1 MILFS
6 RTALIDPEIQLS
18 AQRLSTRFSFF
29 GLGFATAAW
38 APLIPFA
45 QQRLHFNHADFG
57 LLLLCSGLGAMLAMP
72 ATGKIVQRIGCRVPI
87 GFALL
92 LLAVL
97 LPSLSL
103 WTTPLMMAIT
113 LFLFGTA
120 AGSLG
125 VALNIQ
131 AVVVE
136 KNSLKSLM
144 SGFHGMASL
153 GGLAGVLTIT
163 ALLAL
168 SISAVMSAFAVS
180 LLLVIIVFLSVPYS
194 IKAVENTSLEA
205 SSKVKKSIRQRLP
218 QPLIILIG
226 IACFII
232 FMVEGAAMDWSGI
245 YLTQQYGVNTA
256 FAGLAYTFFAIAM
269 TTGRFTG
276 DYLIRYF
283 GEKKLLTYS
292 AICATLGLA
301 LVSIAPHWWLV
312 LVGYTLVGTGCS
324 NIVPIMFSRA
334 GRQTVMPSAVA
345 LSCVS
350 TLAYTGILVGPAFI
364 GMIGELIG
372 LYTVFMALSG
382 LLLLIVAL
390 NRFTYVKLAS

>member
-72 ATGKIVQRIGCRVPI
+72 ATGKIVQRVGCRVPI

-103 WTTPLMMAIT
+103 WTSPLMMAIT

-168 SISAVMSAFAVS
+168 SISSVISAFAVS
-180 LLLVIIVFLSVPYS
+180 LLLVIIVFLSVPYN
-194 IKAVENTSLEA
+194 IKAVENTLLEA

-226 IACFII
+226 ITCFII
-232 FMVEGAAMDWSGI
+232 FMTEGAAMDWSGI
-245 YLTQQYGVNTA
+245 YLTQQYGVNAA

-276 DYLIRYF
+276 HYLIRYF

-301 LVSIAPHWWLV
+301 LVSIVPYWWLV

-350 TLAYTGILVGPAFI
+350 TMAYTGILVGPAFI
-364 GMIGELIG
+364 GMVSELIG
-372 LYTVFMALSG
+372 LSTVFMALSG

-390 NRFTYVKLAS
+390 NRFTYVK

>member
-72 ATGKIVQRIGCRVPI
+72 ATGKIVQRVGCRVPI

-168 SISAVMSAFAVS
+168 SISSVMSAFAVS
-180 LLLVIIVFLSVPYS
+180 LLLVIIVFLSVPYN
-194 IKAVENTSLEA
+194 IKAVENTLLEA

-232 FMVEGAAMDWSGI
+232 FMMEGAAMDWSGI

-276 DYLIRYF
+276 HYLIRYF

-301 LVSIAPHWWLV
+301 LVSIAPYWWLV

-350 TLAYTGILVGPAFI
+350 TMAYTGILVGPAFI
-364 GMIGELIG
+364 GMVSELIG
-372 LYTVFMALSG
+372 LSTVFMALSG

-390 NRFTYVKLAS
+390 NRFTYVK

>member
-57 LLLLCSGLGAMLAMP
+57 LLLLCGGLGAMLAMP

-180 LLLVIIVFLSVPYS
+180 LLLVIIVFLSVPYN
-194 IKAVENTSLEA
+194 IKAVENTLLEA

-245 YLTQQYGVNTA
+245 YLTQQYGVNTT

-276 DYLIRYF
+276 HYLIRYF

-301 LVSIAPHWWLV
+301 LVSIAPYWWLV

-350 TLAYTGILVGPAFI
+350 TMAYTGILVGPAFI
-364 GMIGELIG
+364 GMVSELIG
-372 LYTVFMALSG
+372 LSTVFMALSG

-390 NRFTYVKLAS
+390 NRFTYVK

>member
-57 LLLLCSGLGAMLAMP
+57 LLLLCGGLGAMLAMP

-103 WTTPLMMAIT
+103 LNTPLMMAIT

-180 LLLVIIVFLSVPYS
+180 LLLVIIIFLSVPYS

-232 FMVEGAAMDWSGI
+232 FMTEGAAMDWSGI

-350 TLAYTGILVGPAFI
+350 TMAYTGILVGPAFI
-364 GMIGELIG
+364 GMVSELIG
-372 LYTVFMALSG
+372 LSTVFMALSG

-390 NRFTYVKLAS
+390 NRFTYVK

>member
-1 MILFS
+1 
-6 RTALIDPEIQLS
+6 
-18 AQRLSTRFSFF
+18 
-29 GLGFATAAW
+29 
-38 APLIPFA
+38 
-45 QQRLHFNHADFG
+45 
-57 LLLLCSGLGAMLAMP
+57 MLAMP
-72 ATGKIVQRIGCRVPI
+72 ATGKIVQRVGCRVPI

-180 LLLVIIVFLSVPYS
+180 LLLVIIIFLSVPYS

-245 YLTQQYGVNTA
+245 YLTQQYGVNAA

-276 DYLIRYF
+276 HYLIRYF

-301 LVSIAPHWWLV
+301 LVSIAPYWWLV

-350 TLAYTGILVGPAFI
+350 TMAYTGILVGPAFI
-364 GMIGELIG
+364 GMVSELIG
-372 LYTVFMALSG
+372 LSTVFMALSG

-390 NRFTYVKLAS
+390 NRFTYVK

>member
-103 WTTPLMMAIT
+103 WTSPLMMAIT

-168 SISAVMSAFAVS
+168 SISSVMSAFAVS
-180 LLLVIIVFLSVPYS
+180 LLLVIIVFLSVPYN
-194 IKAVENTSLEA
+194 IKAVENTLLEA

-245 YLTQQYGVNTA
+245 YLTQQYGVNAA

-301 LVSIAPHWWLV
+301 LVSIAPYWWLV

-350 TLAYTGILVGPAFI
+350 TMAYTGILVGPAFI
-364 GMIGELIG
+364 GMVSELIG
-372 LYTVFMALSG
+372 LSTVFMALSG

-390 NRFTYVKLAS
+390 NRFTYVK

>member
-103 WTTPLMMAIT
+103 LSTPLMMAIT

-168 SISAVMSAFAVS
+168 SISSVISAFAVS
-180 LLLVIIVFLSVPYS
+180 LLLVIIIFLSVPYS
-194 IKAVENTSLEA
+194 IKSVENTSLEA
-205 SSKVKKSIRQRLP
+205 SSKVKNSIRQRLP

-232 FMVEGAAMDWSGI
+232 FMTEGAAMDWSGI

-276 DYLIRYF
+276 HYLIRYF

-372 LYTVFMALSG
+372 LKTVFMALSG

-390 NRFTYVKLAS
+390 NRFTYVK

>member
-72 ATGKIVQRIGCRVPI
+72 ATGKIVQRVGCRVPI

-180 LLLVIIVFLSVPYS
+180 LLLVIIIFLSVPYS

-245 YLTQQYGVNTA
+245 YLTQQYGVNAA

-301 LVSIAPHWWLV
+301 LVSIAPYWWLV

-350 TLAYTGILVGPAFI
+350 TMAYTGILVGPAFI

-372 LYTVFMALSG
+372 LKTVFMALSG

-390 NRFTYVKLAS
+390 NRFTYVK

>member
-72 ATGKIVQRIGCRVPI
+72 ATGKIVQRVGCRVPI

-180 LLLVIIVFLSVPYS
+180 LLLVIIVFLSVPYN
-194 IKAVENTSLEA
+194 IKAVENTLLEA

-232 FMVEGAAMDWSGI
+232 FMTEGAAMDWSGI
-245 YLTQQYGVNTA
+245 YLTQQYGVNAA

-276 DYLIRYF
+276 HYLIRYF

-301 LVSIAPHWWLV
+301 LVSIVPYWWLV

-350 TLAYTGILVGPAFI
+350 TMAYTGILVGPAFI
-364 GMIGELIG
+364 GMVSELIG
-372 LYTVFMALSG
+372 LSTVFMALSG

-390 NRFTYVKLAS
+390 NRFTYVK

>member
-103 WTTPLMMAIT
+103 WTSPLMMAIT

-180 LLLVIIVFLSVPYS
+180 LLLVIIIFLSVPYS

-301 LVSIAPHWWLV
+301 LVSIAPYWWLV

-350 TLAYTGILVGPAFI
+350 TMAYTGILVGPAFI
-364 GMIGELIG
+364 GMVSELIG
-372 LYTVFMALSG
+372 LSTVFMALSG

-390 NRFTYVKLAS
+390 NRFTYVK

>member
-103 WTTPLMMAIT
+103 WTSPLMMAIT

-168 SISAVMSAFAVS
+168 SISSVMSAFAVS

-226 IACFII
+226 IACFIS

-276 DYLIRYF
+276 HYLIRYF

-301 LVSIAPHWWLV
+301 LVSIAPYWWLV

-350 TLAYTGILVGPAFI
+350 TMAYTGILVGPAFI
-364 GMIGELIG
+364 GMVSELIG
-372 LYTVFMALSG
+372 LSTVFMALSG

-390 NRFTYVKLAS
+390 NRFTYVK

>member
-72 ATGKIVQRIGCRVPI
+72 ATGKIVQRVGCRVPI

-168 SISAVMSAFAVS
+168 SISSVMSAFAVS
-180 LLLVIIVFLSVPYS
+180 LLLVIIIFLSVPYS
-194 IKAVENTSLEA
+194 IKSVENTSLEA

-232 FMVEGAAMDWSGI
+232 FMTEGAAMDWSGI

-276 DYLIRYF
+276 HYLIRYF

-372 LYTVFMALSG
+372 LKTVFMALSG

-390 NRFTYVKLAS
+390 NRFTYVK

>member
-168 SISAVMSAFAVS
+168 SISSVMSAFAVS
-180 LLLVIIVFLSVPYS
+180 LLSVIIVFLSVPYS

-205 SSKVKKSIRQRLP
+205 SSKVKMSIRQRLP

-245 YLTQQYGVNTA
+245 YLTQQYGVNTT

-324 NIVPIMFSRA
+324 NIVLIMFSRA

-350 TLAYTGILVGPAFI
+350 TMAYTGILVGPAFI
-364 GMIGELIG
+364 GMVSELIG
-372 LYTVFMALSG
+372 LSTVFMALSG

-390 NRFTYVKLAS
+390 NRFTYVK

>member
-72 ATGKIVQRIGCRVPI
+72 ATGKIVQRVGCRVPI

-180 LLLVIIVFLSVPYS
+180 LLLVIIIFLSVPYS
-194 IKAVENTSLEA
+194 IKSVENTSLEA
-205 SSKVKKSIRQRLP
+205 SSKVKNSIRQRLP

-245 YLTQQYGVNTA
+245 YLTQQYGVNAA

-301 LVSIAPHWWLV
+301 LVSIAPYWWLV

-350 TLAYTGILVGPAFI
+350 TMAYTGILVGPAFI
-364 GMIGELIG
+364 GMVSELIG
-372 LYTVFMALSG
+372 LSTVFMALSG

-390 NRFTYVKLAS
+390 NRFTYVK

>member
-72 ATGKIVQRIGCRVPI
+72 ATGKIVQRVGCRVPI

-103 WTTPLMMAIT
+103 WTSPLMMAIT

-180 LLLVIIVFLSVPYS
+180 LLLVIIIFLSVPYS

-245 YLTQQYGVNTA
+245 YLTQQYGVNAA

-276 DYLIRYF
+276 HYLIRYF

-301 LVSIAPHWWLV
+301 LVSIAPYWWLV

-350 TLAYTGILVGPAFI
+350 TMAYTGILVGPAFI
-364 GMIGELIG
+364 GMVSELIG
-372 LYTVFMALSG
+372 LSTVFMALSG

-390 NRFTYVKLAS
+390 NRFTYVK

>member
-57 LLLLCSGLGAMLAMP
+57 LLLLCGGLGAMLAMP

-103 WTTPLMMAIT
+103 LSTPLMMAIT

-168 SISAVMSAFAVS
+168 SISSVISAFAVS
-180 LLLVIIVFLSVPYS
+180 LLLVIIVFLSVPYN
-194 IKAVENTSLEA
+194 IKAVENTLLEA

-232 FMVEGAAMDWSGI
+232 FMTEGAAMDWSGI
-245 YLTQQYGVNTA
+245 YLTQQYGVNAA

-276 DYLIRYF
+276 HYLIRYF

-350 TLAYTGILVGPAFI
+350 TMAYTGILVGPAFI
-364 GMIGELIG
+364 GMVSELIG
-372 LYTVFMALSG
+372 LSTVFMALSG

-390 NRFTYVKLAS
+390 NRFTYVK

>member
-103 WTTPLMMAIT
+103 WTSPLMMAIT

-168 SISAVMSAFAVS
+168 SISSVMSAFAVS

-194 IKAVENTSLEA
+194 IKAVENTLLEA

-232 FMVEGAAMDWSGI
+232 FMTEGAAMDWSGI
-245 YLTQQYGVNTA
+245 YLTQQYGVNAA

-301 LVSIAPHWWLV
+301 LVSIAPYWWLV

-350 TLAYTGILVGPAFI
+350 TMAYTGILVGPAFI
-364 GMIGELIG
+364 GMVSELIG
-372 LYTVFMALSG
+372 LSTVFMALSG

-390 NRFTYVKLAS
+390 NRFTYVK

>member
-168 SISAVMSAFAVS
+168 SISSVMSAFAVS
-180 LLLVIIVFLSVPYS
+180 LLLVIIIFLSVPYS
-194 IKAVENTSLEA
+194 IKSVENTSLEA
-205 SSKVKKSIRQRLP
+205 SSKVKNSIRQGLP

-232 FMVEGAAMDWSGI
+232 FMTEGAAMDWSGI

-276 DYLIRYF
+276 HYLIRYF

-372 LYTVFMALSG
+372 LKTVFMALSG

-390 NRFTYVKLAS
+390 NRFTYVK

>member
-72 ATGKIVQRIGCRVPI
+72 ATGKIVQRVGCRVPI

-120 AGSLG
+120 AGRLG

-168 SISAVMSAFAVS
+168 SISSVMSAFAVS
-180 LLLVIIVFLSVPYS
+180 LLLVIIIFLSVPYS
-194 IKAVENTSLEA
+194 IKSVENTSLEA
-205 SSKVKKSIRQRLP
+205 SSKVKNSIRQRLP

-301 LVSIAPHWWLV
+301 LVSIAPYWWLV

-372 LYTVFMALSG
+372 LKTVFMALSG

-390 NRFTYVKLAS
+390 NRFTYVK

>member
-72 ATGKIVQRIGCRVPI
+72 ATGKIVQRVGCRVPI

-168 SISAVMSAFAVS
+168 SISSVMSAFAVS
-180 LLLVIIVFLSVPYS
+180 LLLVIIVFLSVPYN
-194 IKAVENTSLEA
+194 IKAVENTLLEA

-245 YLTQQYGVNTA
+245 YLTQQYGVNAA

-276 DYLIRYF
+276 HYLIRYF

-301 LVSIAPHWWLV
+301 LVSIAPYWWLV

-350 TLAYTGILVGPAFI
+350 TMAYTGILVGPAFI
-364 GMIGELIG
+364 GMVSELIG
-372 LYTVFMALSG
+372 LSTVFMALSG

-390 NRFTYVKLAS
+390 NRFTYVK

>member
-72 ATGKIVQRIGCRVPI
+72 ATGKIVQRVGCRVPI

-168 SISAVMSAFAVS
+168 SISSVISAFAVS
-180 LLLVIIVFLSVPYS
+180 LLLVIIVFLSVPYN
-194 IKAVENTSLEA
+194 IKAVENTLLEA

-232 FMVEGAAMDWSGI
+232 FMTEGAAMDWSGI
-245 YLTQQYGVNTA
+245 YLTQQYGVNAA

-276 DYLIRYF
+276 HYLIRYF

-301 LVSIAPHWWLV
+301 LVSIAPYWWLV

-372 LYTVFMALSG
+372 LKTVFMALSG

-390 NRFTYVKLAS
+390 NRFTYVK

>member
-168 SISAVMSAFAVS
+168 SISSVISAFAVS

-194 IKAVENTSLEA
+194 IKAV
-205 SSKVKKSIRQRLP
+205 
-218 QPLIILIG
+218 
-226 IACFII
+226 
-232 FMVEGAAMDWSGI
+232 
-245 YLTQQYGVNTA
+245 
-256 FAGLAYTFFAIAM
+256 
-269 TTGRFTG
+269 
-276 DYLIRYF
+276 
-283 GEKKLLTYS
+283 
-292 AICATLGLA
+292 
-301 LVSIAPHWWLV
+301 
-312 LVGYTLVGTGCS
+312 
-324 NIVPIMFSRA
+324 
-334 GRQTVMPSAVA
+334 
-345 LSCVS
+345 
-350 TLAYTGILVGPAFI
+350 
-364 GMIGELIG
+364 
-372 LYTVFMALSG
+372 
-382 LLLLIVAL
+382 
-390 NRFTYVKLAS
+390 

>member
-57 LLLLCSGLGAMLAMP
+57 LLLLCGGLGAMLAMP

-103 WTTPLMMAIT
+103 LSTPLMMAIT

-168 SISAVMSAFAVS
+168 SISSVISAFAVS
-180 LLLVIIVFLSVPYS
+180 LLLVIIVFLSVPYN
-194 IKAVENTSLEA
+194 IKAVENTLLEA

-232 FMVEGAAMDWSGI
+232 FMTEGAAMDWSGI
-245 YLTQQYGVNTA
+245 YLTQQYGVNAA

-312 LVGYTLVGTGCS
+312 LVGYTLVGAGCS

-334 GRQTVMPSAVA
+334 GRQKMMANAVA

-350 TLAYTGILVGPAFI
+350 TMAYTGILVGPAFI
-364 GMIGELIG
+364 GMVSELIG
-372 LYTVFMALSG
+372 LSTVFMALSG

-390 NRFTYVKLAS
+390 NRFTYVK

>member
-276 DYLIRYF
+276 HYLIRYF

-301 LVSIAPHWWLV
+301 LVSIAPYWWLV

-372 LYTVFMALSG
+372 LKTVFMALSG

-390 NRFTYVKLAS
+390 NRFTYVK

>member
-72 ATGKIVQRIGCRVPI
+72 ATGKIVQRVGCRVPI

-103 WTTPLMMAIT
+103 LNTPLMMAIT

-180 LLLVIIVFLSVPYS
+180 LLLVIIIFLSVPYS

-245 YLTQQYGVNTA
+245 YLTQQYGVNTT

-276 DYLIRYF
+276 HYLIRYF

-301 LVSIAPHWWLV
+301 LVSIAPYWWLV

-350 TLAYTGILVGPAFI
+350 TMAYTGILVGPAFI
-364 GMIGELIG
+364 GMVSELIG
-372 LYTVFMALSG
+372 LSTVFMALSG

-390 NRFTYVKLAS
+390 NRFTYVK

>member
-72 ATGKIVQRIGCRVPI
+72 ATGKIVQRVGCRVPI

-168 SISAVMSAFAVS
+168 SISSVISAFAVS
-180 LLLVIIVFLSVPYS
+180 LLLVIIIFLSVPYS

-245 YLTQQYGVNTA
+245 YLTQQYGVNTT

-301 LVSIAPHWWLV
+301 LVSIAPYWWLV

-350 TLAYTGILVGPAFI
+350 TMAYTGILVGPAFI
-364 GMIGELIG
+364 GMVSELIG
-372 LYTVFMALSG
+372 LSTVFMALSG

-390 NRFTYVKLAS
+390 NRFTYVK

>member
-57 LLLLCSGLGAMLAMP
+57 LLLLCGGLGAMLAMP

-103 WTTPLMMAIT
+103 LSTPLMMAIT

-168 SISAVMSAFAVS
+168 SISSVISAFAVS
-180 LLLVIIVFLSVPYS
+180 LLLVIIVFLSVPYN
-194 IKAVENTSLEA
+194 IKAVENTLLEA

-226 IACFII
+226 ITCFII
-232 FMVEGAAMDWSGI
+232 FMTEGAAMDWSGI
-245 YLTQQYGVNTA
+245 YLTQQYGVNAA

-301 LVSIAPHWWLV
+301 LVSIAPYWWLV

-350 TLAYTGILVGPAFI
+350 TMAYTGILVGPAFI
-364 GMIGELIG
+364 GMVSELIG
-372 LYTVFMALSG
+372 LSTVFMALSG

-390 NRFTYVKLAS
+390 NRFTYVK

>member
-57 LLLLCSGLGAMLAMP
+57 LLLLCGGLGAMLAMP
-72 ATGKIVQRIGCRVPI
+72 ATGKIVQRIGCRLPI

-103 WTTPLMMAIT
+103 WSTPLMMAIT

-168 SISAVMSAFAVS
+168 GISSVISAFAVS

-194 IKAVENTSLEA
+194 IKAVENTSLET

-218 QPLIILIG
+218 QPMIILIG

-232 FMVEGAAMDWSGI
+232 FMTEGAAMDWSGI
-245 YLTQQYGVNTA
+245 YLTQQYGVNAA

-269 TTGRFTG
+269 TIGRFTG
-276 DYLIRYF
+276 HYLIRYF

-312 LVGYTLVGTGCS
+312 LVGYTLVGAGCS

-334 GRQTVMPSAVA
+334 GRQKMMASAVA

-350 TLAYTGILVGPAFI
+350 TMAYTGILVGPAFI
-364 GMIGELIG
+364 GMVSELIG
-372 LYTVFMALSG
+372 LSTVFMALSG

-390 NRFTYVKLAS
+390 NRFTYLK

>member
-72 ATGKIVQRIGCRVPI
+72 ATGKIVQRVGCRVPI

-232 FMVEGAAMDWSGI
+232 FMMEGAAMDWSGI

-276 DYLIRYF
+276 HYLIRYF

-301 LVSIAPHWWLV
+301 LVSIAPYWWLV

-350 TLAYTGILVGPAFI
+350 TIAYTGILVGPAFI
-364 GMIGELIG
+364 GMVSELIG
-372 LYTVFMALSG
+372 LSTVFMALSG

-390 NRFTYVKLAS
+390 NRFTYVK

>member
-72 ATGKIVQRIGCRVPI
+72 ATGKIVQRVGCRVPI

-180 LLLVIIVFLSVPYS
+180 LLLVIIVFLSVPYN
-194 IKAVENTSLEA
+194 IKAVENTLLEA

-276 DYLIRYF
+276 HYLIRYF

-301 LVSIAPHWWLV
+301 LVSIAPYWWLV

-350 TLAYTGILVGPAFI
+350 TMAYTGILVGPAFI
-364 GMIGELIG
+364 GMVSELIG
-372 LYTVFMALSG
+372 LSTVFMALSG

-390 NRFTYVKLAS
+390 NRFTYVK

>member
-72 ATGKIVQRIGCRVPI
+72 ATGKIVQRVGCRVPI

-180 LLLVIIVFLSVPYS
+180 LLLVIIIFLSVPYS
-194 IKAVENTSLEA
+194 IKAVENTLLEA

-245 YLTQQYGVNTA
+245 YLTQQYGVNAA

-301 LVSIAPHWWLV
+301 LVSIAPYWWLV

-350 TLAYTGILVGPAFI
+350 TMAYTGILVGPAFI
-364 GMIGELIG
+364 GMVSELIG
-372 LYTVFMALSG
+372 LSTVFMALSG

-390 NRFTYVKLAS
+390 NRFTYVK

>member
-103 WTTPLMMAIT
+103 LSTPLMMAIT

-180 LLLVIIVFLSVPYS
+180 LLLVIIVFLSVPYN
-194 IKAVENTSLEA
+194 IKAVENTLLEA

-226 IACFII
+226 ITCFII
-232 FMVEGAAMDWSGI
+232 FMTEGAAMDWSGI
-245 YLTQQYGVNTA
+245 YLTQQYGVNTT

-276 DYLIRYF
+276 HYLIRYF

-301 LVSIAPHWWLV
+301 LVSISPHWWLV
-312 LVGYTLVGTGCS
+312 LVGYTLVGSGCS

-350 TLAYTGILVGPAFI
+350 TMAYTGILVGPAFI
-364 GMIGELIG
+364 GMVSELIG
-372 LYTVFMALSG
+372 LSTVFMALSG

-390 NRFTYVKLAS
+390 NRFTYVK

>member
-72 ATGKIVQRIGCRVPI
+72 ATGKIVQRVGCRVPI

-168 SISAVMSAFAVS
+168 SISSVMSAFAVS
-180 LLLVIIVFLSVPYS
+180 LLLVIIIFLSVPYS

-232 FMVEGAAMDWSGI
+232 FMTEGAAMDWSGI
-245 YLTQQYGVNTA
+245 YLTQQYGVNAA

-276 DYLIRYF
+276 HYLIRYF

-301 LVSIAPHWWLV
+301 LVSIAPYWWLV

-350 TLAYTGILVGPAFI
+350 TMAYTGILVGPAFI

-372 LYTVFMALSG
+372 LKTVFMALSG

-390 NRFTYVKLAS
+390 NRFTYVK

>member
-103 WTTPLMMAIT
+103 WTSPLMMAIT

-168 SISAVMSAFAVS
+168 SISSVMSAFAVS
-180 LLLVIIVFLSVPYS
+180 LLLVIIIFLSVPYS

-276 DYLIRYF
+276 HYLIRYF

-301 LVSIAPHWWLV
+301 LVSIVPYWWLV

-350 TLAYTGILVGPAFI
+350 TMAYTGILVGPAFI
-364 GMIGELIG
+364 GMVSELIG
-372 LYTVFMALSG
+372 LSTVFMALSG

-390 NRFTYVKLAS
+390 NRFTYVK

>member
-72 ATGKIVQRIGCRVPI
+72 ATGKIVQRVGCRVPI

-168 SISAVMSAFAVS
+168 SISSVMSAFAVS

-232 FMVEGAAMDWSGI
+232 FMMEGAAMDWSGI

-276 DYLIRYF
+276 HYLIRYF

-301 LVSIAPHWWLV
+301 LVSIAPYWWLV

-350 TLAYTGILVGPAFI
+350 TMAYTGILVGPAFI
-364 GMIGELIG
+364 GMVSELIG
-372 LYTVFMALSG
+372 LSTVFMALSG

-390 NRFTYVKLAS
+390 NRFTYVK

>member
-72 ATGKIVQRIGCRVPI
+72 ATGKIVQRVGCRVPI

-168 SISAVMSAFAVS
+168 SISSVMSAFAVS

-232 FMVEGAAMDWSGI
+232 FMTEGAAMDWSGI

-276 DYLIRYF
+276 HYLIRYF

-301 LVSIAPHWWLV
+301 LVSIAPYWWLV

-350 TLAYTGILVGPAFI
+350 TMAYTGILVGPAFI
-364 GMIGELIG
+364 GMVSELIG
-372 LYTVFMALSG
+372 LSTVFMALSG

-390 NRFTYVKLAS
+390 NRFTYVK

>member
-57 LLLLCSGLGAMLAMP
+57 LLLLCGGLGAMLAMP
-72 ATGKIVQRIGCRVPI
+72 ATGKIVQRIGCRLPI

-103 WTTPLMMAIT
+103 WSTPLMMAIT

-168 SISAVMSAFAVS
+168 GISSVISAFAVS
-180 LLLVIIVFLSVPYS
+180 LLVVIIVFLSVPYS

-205 SSKVKKSIRQRLP
+205 SSTVKKSIRQRLP

-232 FMVEGAAMDWSGI
+232 FMTEGAAMDWSGI
-245 YLTQQYGVNTA
+245 YLTQQYGVNAA
-256 FAGLAYTFFAIAM
+256 FAGLTYTFFAIAM
-269 TTGRFTG
+269 TIGRFTG
-276 DYLIRYF
+276 HYLIRYF

-312 LVGYTLVGTGCS
+312 LGGYTLVGAGCS

-334 GRQTVMPSAVA
+334 GRQKMMASAVA

-350 TLAYTGILVGPAFI
+350 TMAYTGILVGPAFI
-364 GMIGELIG
+364 GMVSELIG
-372 LYTVFMALSG
+372 LSTVFMALSG

-390 NRFTYVKLAS
+390 NRFTYVK

>member
-180 LLLVIIVFLSVPYS
+180 LLLVIIIFLSVPYS

-232 FMVEGAAMDWSGI
+232 FMTEGAAMDWSGI
-245 YLTQQYGVNTA
+245 YLTQQYGVNAA

-276 DYLIRYF
+276 HYLIRYF

-301 LVSIAPHWWLV
+301 LVSIAPYWWLV

-350 TLAYTGILVGPAFI
+350 TMAYTGILVGPAFI
-364 GMIGELIG
+364 GMVSELIG
-372 LYTVFMALSG
+372 LSTVFMALSG

-390 NRFTYVKLAS
+390 NRFTYVK